1 MTNHTSRTFIISA
14 AILCA
19 TAGFAEAQDPK
30 FSHSSE
36 EDLEEL
42 KKQADKV
49 EWKAGALAGLIL
61 TRGNARTTTLSAGA
75 KASRKSGNNKLQIDL
90 GGAFARSSFFR
101 PNDANGNGAISENEY
116 DRLSQTTARM
126 LEGKARYDRFLS
138 DHDALYASLQGLTNE
153 PAGKEF
159 TGGGQAGYSRT
170 AFKDDK
176 HNLVVE
182 AGYDYSY
189 EKPVTDA
196 GWSNHSLRAFAGYES
211 KLTKDSGFDASI
223 EGLFNVNEL
232 DVPTRPMDSV
242 GAFED
247 ARINTQ
253 LALTTKLFED
263 ISFRFGFAA
272 RYDNVPSPLPA
283 FSTPFEMDY
292 LPEAQKLDTK
302 AEANLIISF
311 L

>member
-1 MTNHTSRTFIISA
+1 LITTVTRLSLFSA
-14 AILCA
+14 AILIA
-19 TAGFAEAQDPK
+19 SSGVAEAQDPK
-30 FSHSSE
+30 FKNATDE
-36 EDLEEL
+36 ELAAL
-42 KKQADKV
+42 KKQPKEA

-61 TRGNARTTTLSAGA
+61 TTGNARTTTLSAGA
-75 KASRKSGNNKLQIDL
+75 KASRRAGNNKFQLEV
-90 GGAFARSSFFR
+90 GGAFARSSLFIA
-101 PNDANGNGAISENEY
+101 NDADASGDIDATEY
-116 DRLSQTTARM
+116 ERLSQTTART

-138 DHDALYASLQGLTNE
+138 EKDALYVSGQGLTNK

-159 TGGGQAGYSRT
+159 LGGGQAGYSRT
-170 AFKDDK
+170 AFTSDR
-176 HNLVVE
+176 HTLVVE

-189 EKPVTDA
+189 ENPVTGD
-196 GWSNHSLRAFAGYES
+196 GFSNHSLRGFAGYES

-232 DVPTRPMDSV
+232 DTPTGPADR
-242 GAFED
+242 FED

-283 FSTPFEMDY
+283 FSSPFAAGY
-292 LPEAQKLDTK
+292 VPEAQKLDTK
-302 AEANLIISF
+302 TEATLIINF